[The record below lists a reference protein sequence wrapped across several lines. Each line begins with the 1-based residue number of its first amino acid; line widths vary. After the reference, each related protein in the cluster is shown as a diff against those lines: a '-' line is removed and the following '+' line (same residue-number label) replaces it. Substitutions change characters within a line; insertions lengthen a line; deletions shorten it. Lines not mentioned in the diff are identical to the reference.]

1 MRSVFSQ
8 PPRSAAAAAAVD
20 VQHHQPPSALKDMS
34 DEEVVDMVLRR
45 EIPAHNLEKTLGD
58 CTRAVRIR
66 REVTQ
71 EQLVS
76 EGRDVEASARAPF
89 ADLPQGDFDYSR
101 FYDQIEGANCEA
113 VIGYLPLPVGVIGP
127 LPLNGELF
135 RVPLATTE
143 GALVASANRGCRAI
157 AQAGGCQAVITKNGM
172 TRAPLV
178 RLPSAARAAELKA
191 WVAQPE
197 NAAALTAAFNS
208 TTRFGKLQSINVHTA
223 GRNAFVR
230 FACHC
235 GDAMGMNMV
244 TKGCVAALDTLREA
258 FPEVEVVSMSGN
270 VCADKKAA
278 AINWVEGRG
287 RSVVCEASLPREV
300 VQRVLKT
307 TPEAMV
313 HVNIN
318 KNLVGSAV
326 AGALGGFNAHAS
338 NLVAAV
344 FLATGNDPAQVVE
357 SSQCITLL
365 ELDERADGLGPDL
378 HISVT
383 MPSVEVGT
391 VGGGTGLPAQAAAL
405 AMLGCQGANRNGPG
419 TNADTL
425 ARVVAGTVMAGEL
438 SLLAALASDDLLK
451 AHIDLNRKAPAAA
464 DSGNAAA
471 GSVTGSA
478 PAASL
483 NQRRSAHLDS
493 GARGLHTAPPQLVAS
508 GFGHPSTGGPLPLRP
523 PSVSAAYPATG
534 SPIYMYP
541 GACVGARLEPA
552 SGVLASAGAAGA
564 GDDLYGEGPIHWLP

>member
-1 MRSVFSQ
+1 MT
-8 PPRSAAAAAAVD
+8 
-20 VQHHQPPSALKDMS
+20 K
-34 DEEVVDMVLRR
+34 
-45 EIPAHNLEKTLGD
+45 
-58 CTRAVRIR
+58 
-66 REVTQ
+66 
-71 EQLVS
+71 EQLLS
-76 EGRDVEASARAPF
+76 EGRDVDEATARAPF

-127 LPLNGELF
+127 LTLNGEDF

-157 AQAGGCQAVITKNGM
+157 AQAGGCNAVITKNGM

-178 RLPSAARAAELKA
+178 RLPSAMRAAELKA
-191 WVAQPE
+191 WVEAPA
-197 NAAALTAAFNS
+197 NAAALADAFNS
-208 TTRFGKLQSINVHTA
+208 TTRFGRLQSVYVHTA

-244 TKGCVAALDTLREA
+244 TKGCVAALETLREA

-270 VCADKKAA
+270 VCADKKSA

-287 RSVVCEASLPREV
+287 RSVVCEALLPREV

-326 AGALGGFNAHAS
+326 AGSLGGFNAHAA
-338 NLVAAV
+338 NLVAAL

-365 ELDERADGLGPDL
+365 ELDETSDAAVTGAGPDL
-378 HISVT
+378 HVSVT
-383 MPSVEVGT
+383 MPSIEVGT

-419 TNADTL
+419 ENADSL
-425 ARVVAGTVMAGEL
+425 ARVVAATVMAGEL
-438 SLLAALASDDLLK
+438 SLIAALASDDLLK
-451 AHIDLNRKAPAAA
+451 AHIDLNRKAPATE
-464 DSGNAAA
+464 GMHRH
-471 GSVTGSA
+471 VTGSA
-478 PAASL
+478 PASTQG
-483 NQRRSAHLDS
+483 QRRSAHYDT
-493 GARGLHTAPPQLVAS
+493 GFRGLHTAPPQLVAS

-534 SPIYMYP
+534 SSIYLYP
-541 GACVGARLEPA
+541 GANLGSALVQTGVALPAASVGMGE
-552 SGVLASAGAAGA
+552 
-564 GDDLYGEGPIHWLP
+564 DLYGEGPIHWLP